1 MCGAPQGGQCRR
13 DGELPA
19 GRKAKGLQYVSRI
32 PLPHTGSFISLYA
45 AFPLCHTSVRTAQ
58 NKGGIFMP
66 SSTLYPHPFS
76 AGYWR
81 QALDDMKKPRILTF
95 SALMIAACWAL
106 GLIPSI
112 HMGAAR
118 ISWGFMARA
127 LCSMVG
133 GPLNALVF
141 GAAEDTITY
150 LLHPTGPYFPGY
162 MLTTM
167 LGNLTYAL
175 FLYRAKPSVPR
186 VFFAKLLTNAQN
198 VVLGSLWSYIL
209 GGQAYRVIMM
219 ERLVKNAITLIP
231 QTVILCVLFA
241 ALLPILRRARL
252 IDW

>member
-1 MCGAPQGGQCRR
+1 MLENDQTR
-13 DGELPA
+13 
-19 GRKAKGLQYVSRI
+19 Y
-32 PLPHTGSFISLYA
+32 
-45 AFPLCHTSVRTAQ
+45 
-58 NKGGIFMP
+58 P
-66 SSTLYPHPFS
+66 SPFS
-76 AGYWR
+76 AAYWR
-81 QALDDMKKPRILTF
+81 QALADMKKPRILTF

-133 GPLNALVF
+133 GPVNALVF

-167 LGNLTYAL
+167 LGNFTYAL
-175 FLYRAKPSVPR
+175 FLYRRPFNSMLPVR
-186 VFFAKLLTNAQN
+186 VFFAKLLTNIQN
-198 VVLGSLWSYIL
+198 VILGSLWSYIL

-241 ALLPILRRARL
+241 ALMPILRRAKL